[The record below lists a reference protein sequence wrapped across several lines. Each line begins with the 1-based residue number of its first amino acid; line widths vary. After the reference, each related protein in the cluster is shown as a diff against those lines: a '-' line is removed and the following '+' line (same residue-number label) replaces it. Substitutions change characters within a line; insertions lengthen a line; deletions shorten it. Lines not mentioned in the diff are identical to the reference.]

1 MGISEHI
8 PWWGKIIAK
17 IALSKAPV
25 PYDVWRRVG
34 IFRHGKM
41 VNANYSRDV
50 FKSHMTSIAARADAN
65 PKSLLEL
72 GPGDSVSTAIWAC
85 ASSIEQTILVDAG
98 KFATSEVASYRTAL
112 NLAGLE
118 RHQAASAATVEEMLS
133 GLGAKYL
140 CTGLVA
146 LRSLPDESVDAMFS
160 NAVLEHVR
168 RSEFSDTIR
177 ELYRIQ
183 RPGGVSS
190 HQVDLRDHLGGALN
204 SLRISHDRWESDL
217 FSQSGFYTNRLRCSE
232 IRAICTD
239 AGWEILEC
247 TERRWAQLVTPRSA
261 LHADFRHL
269 SDDDLLVSGVRLVIR
284 RPSKAG

>member
-1 MGISEHI
+1 MDISEHI

-17 IALSKAPV
+17 IALAKTPV

-41 VNANYSRDV
+41 IDATYSRDV
-50 FKSHMTSIAARADAN
+50 FKSHMASIAARADAN
-65 PKSLLEL
+65 PNSLLEL

-85 ASSIEQTILVDAG
+85 AHFIERTTLVDAG
-98 KFATSEVASYRTAL
+98 KFATYEVASYRTAL
-112 NLAGLE
+112 ELAGLE
-118 RHQAASAATVEEMLS
+118 NHQAARAATVEEMLS

-140 CTGLVA
+140 CTGLEA

-168 RSEFSDTIR
+168 RSEFSETIR

-204 SLRISHDRWESDL
+204 SLRISHDRWESKL

-232 IRAICTD
+232 IRAMCIDT
-239 AGWEILEC
+239 GWEILEC
-247 TERRWAQLVTPRSA
+247 TERRWAQLVTPRSV

-269 SDDDLLVSGVRLVIR
+269 SDDDLLVNGVRLVIR

>member
-1 MGISEHI
+1 MGISKHI

-25 PYDVWRRVG
+25 PYDVWRQVG
-34 IFRHGKM
+34 VFRHGKM
-41 VNANYSRDV
+41 INATYSRDI
-50 FKSHMTSIAARADAN
+50 FKSHMASIAAHADAN
-65 PKSLLEL
+65 PNSLLEL

-85 ASSIEQTILVDAG
+85 AHSIKQTTLVDAG
-98 KFATSEVASYRTAL
+98 KFATSEVASYRSAL
-112 NLAGLE
+112 RLAGLE
-118 RHQAASAATVEEMLS
+118 KHQAASATTVEEMLR
-133 GLGAKYL
+133 GLGATYL
-140 CTGLVA
+140 CAGLAA
-146 LRSLPDESVDAMFS
+146 LRTLPGESVDAIFS

-168 RSEFSDTIR
+168 RSEFFETLR

-204 SLRISHDRWESDL
+204 SLRISHERWESPL

-232 IRAICTD
+232 IRAMCAD

-247 TERRWAQLVTPRSA
+247 TERRWEALVTPRSA
-261 LHADFRHL
+261 LHADFQHL
-269 SDDDLLVSGVRLVIR
+269 PDDDLLVSDVRLVIR
-284 RPSKAG
+284 RPRNA